1 MIVKKLTAHQIIEIS
16 KHKPM
21 NTFKQA
27 EEIARV
33 FHDQK
38 LVYVPKGEFFLN
50 FMKMISAIWYGGYI
64 AGVQAERKRRSRRTN
79 KAEPDA
85 KAS

>member
-1 MIVKKLTAHQIIEIS
+1 MTAQQIIAIS

-21 NTFKQA
+21 NTFTQA

-38 LVYVPKGEFFLN
+38 MVYVPKFEFFIN

-79 KAEPDA
+79 KVEQDA

>member
-1 MIVKKLTAHQIIEIS
+1 MTTQQIIAIS
-16 KHKPM
+16 KYKPM
-21 NTFKQA
+21 NTFTQA

-50 FMKMISAIWYGGYI
+50 FLKMIYAIWYGGYI

>member
-1 MIVKKLTAHQIIEIS
+1 MTAQQIIAIS

-21 NTFKQA
+21 NTFTQA

-38 LVYVPKGEFFLN
+38 MVYVPKGEFFLN

-64 AGVQAERKRRSRRTN
+64 AGVQAERKRRRGKDN
-79 KAEPDA
+79 
-85 KAS
+85 